1 MLEAAPERPSVLME
15 HFFHFGPPRPRLAA
29 LERHLHR
36 LHDVPPLAH
45 AGRPRQPRHAGFVL
59 RRRPRVFEVGEEL
72 AAEVVDRV
80 VANAGLADR
89 LLDLRPDRHV
99 VALVLVELLGAQ
111 AEELAEAL
119 GHRAPTT
126 RWRWRPS
133 LSMPSSTTSPA
144 FRKTGGSM
152 PSPTPAGVPVEITS
166 PGSRVMHWLR

>member
-1 MLEAAPERPSVLME
+1 MLEAASERPSVLME
-15 HFFHFGPPRPRLAA
+15 HLVHLGPPRPRLAA

-36 LHDVPPLAH
+36 LHDVPPLPH
-45 AGRPRQPRHAGFVL
+45 AGRGRQRLHPGLVFRL
-59 RRRPRVFEVGEEL
+59 RSGVFEVGEEL
-72 AAEVVDRV
+72 PAEVVDRV
-80 VANAGLADR
+80 VADAGLVDR
-89 LLDLRPDRHV
+89 PRDLRPDRHV
-99 VALVLVELLGAQ
+99 VALVLLELLGPQ
-111 AEELAEAL
+111 AEQLAEAL

-166 PGSRVMHWLR
+166 PG